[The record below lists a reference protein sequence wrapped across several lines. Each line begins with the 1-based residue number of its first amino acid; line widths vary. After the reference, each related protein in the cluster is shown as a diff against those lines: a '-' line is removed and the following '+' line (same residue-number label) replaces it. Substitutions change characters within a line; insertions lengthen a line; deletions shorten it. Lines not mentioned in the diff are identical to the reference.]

1 MEHITDTAGPDYGNA
16 QDKSMNPGADNS
28 LGTTEAISLDNSYS
42 QEEVQ
47 HVEGSLHLKYLVI
60 NPYDL
65 LWGMA
70 VNSVGFQEI
79 GPGMPYPPANHP
91 SRYLFSAEK
100 GRILNEYQL
109 IYITKGKGYFTSA
122 SLGHKVP
129 VTKGTMFLLFP
140 GEWHTYYPDP
150 DTGWKEFWIG
160 FSGNHM
166 DHWLSNGFFSKS
178 KPIYSVGLH
187 NDMVELYDKAIKTA
201 MDQESG
207 FQQLLSSIVSHLLG
221 LAYFYEKNQAYR
233 SSEIGDQINRAKIMI
248 MEQFRTIK
256 PEEIAKT
263 LCMGYS
269 NFRKVFKEY
278 TGFSPAKY
286 IQEVKF
292 SKTKEELT
300 NSSLSI
306 KEIAYAMGYDN
317 YEYFF
322 TAFRRQSGMTPAEYR
337 AVTQGK
343 DL

>member
-1 MEHITDTAGPDYGNA
+1 MQDSDLSTLAHQDSFGRGETENVSPKNDESTASD
-16 QDKSMNPGADNS
+16 GA
-28 LGTTEAISLDNSYS
+28 G
-42 QEEVQ
+42 QEEIQ
-47 HVEGSLHLKYLVI
+47 HIDDSLHLKYLVT
-60 NPYDL
+60 NPNDL

-79 GPGMPYPPANHP
+79 GPGVPYPPANHP

-109 IYITKGKGYFTSA
+109 LYITKGKGYFTSA
-122 SLGHKVP
+122 TLGHKVS
-129 VTKGTMFLLFP
+129 VSKGTMFLLFP
-140 GEWHTYYPDP
+140 GEWHSYYPDP

-160 FSGNHM
+160 FRGDHM
-166 DHWLSNGFFSKS
+166 DYWLQNGYFSKS
-178 KPIYSVGLH
+178 KPIYTVGLH

-207 FQQLLSSIVSHLLG
+207 FQQLLASLVSHLLG

-248 MEQFRTIK
+248 MEQYRTIK
-256 PEEIAKT
+256 PEEIAKV

-322 TAFRRQSGMTPAEYR
+322 TAFKRQAGMTPAEYR